1 MLALEDRV
9 ALGLFGGRLGE
20 ARVVFDDRLA
30 AVGERI
36 EAARRHAA
44 LSGLLVFLDRLVV
57 LALLEQHPTAVVR
70 GLRRIRILLHDL
82 VDRARRRGDV
92 PRFELFLDL
101 RGQIAQVRLGSQKQ
115 AEERD
120 HLTSSS

>member
-1 MLALEDRV
+1 M
-9 ALGLFGGRLGE
+9 
-20 ARVVFDDRLA
+20 
-30 AVGERI
+30 GERI
-36 EAARRHAA
+36 EAARRHAT
-44 LSGLLVFLDRLVV
+44 LSRLLVFLDRLLV